1 MSVKQT
7 LLEMVQRILES
18 RDMQLINSIYDTREA
33 MQVANI
39 IKECYVHLLYVREI
53 KTRNSLLTFDSMS
66 DLSHPTYLRFK
77 DDVAQIDTLKYFDTK
92 ENKYVDLQLLQ
103 PKDFLDRSLCL
114 NPADT
119 NVISVTDFSGI
130 SFNVYNDRAP
140 QFWTSFDDEHIVF
153 DAFDSSV
160 DNTIQNSKTVSYGI
174 RIPEFKLE
182 DTFVP
187 DLAPQHFSYLLSKAK
202 VMTAMELDK
211 EYNQLEDDRARK
223 ELLTANEHSRRLR
236 GQLPVQWQNRMRTGR
251 HSGLLLRTPVTM

>member
-1 MSVKQT
+1 MKQT

-39 IKECYVHLLYVREI
+39 VKECYEHLLYVREI
-53 KTRNSLLTFDSMS
+53 KTRNSLLTFDSLS
-66 DLSHPTYLRFK
+66 DLAHPTYLKFK
-77 DDVAQIDTLKYFDTK
+77 DNIAQIDVFKYYDK
-92 ENKYVDLQLLQ
+92 KNEKYNDLQLLQ
-103 PKDFLDRSLCL
+103 PKDFLDRSLYL
-114 NPADT
+114 NPNDD
-119 NVISVTDFSGI
+119 NVSQVVDFTGVTL
-130 SFNVYNDRAP
+130 NVYNDRAP
-140 QFWTSFDDEHIVF
+140 SYWTSFDDEHIVL
-153 DAFDSSV
+153 DAYDSSV
-160 DNTIQNSKTVSYGI
+160 ENTVEEANTVSYGVY
-174 RIPEFKLE
+174 IPEFKLE

-236 GQLPVQWQNRMRTGR
+236 GQEPVQWQNRIRSGR
-251 HSGLLLRTPVTM
+251 RSGSFTRMPVTM